1 MEKINNLTKIY
12 PQCFTADFVE
22 FELNRCGDGWYPLV
36 FDFVR
41 KLASHNTYIRN
52 KAKKEWLSVN
62 PDKPFYMDWI
72 QISCIKEKFGSLRI
86 YVNNSDSFI
95 SGLVVMAETMS
106 NHFCEDCGTN
116 QHLVI
121 CKPWIRNLCEPC
133 AVIWKN
139 KQASRNASEVT
150 YKRKEEQFSSPLQ
163 LPFQI
168 NSDFFNSEEYKEY
181 EEWKVL
187 QDLKRKEEV
196 VINSWWQ
203 KLSKEERKNLDEKYK
218 EKTLREM
225 WINEGKE
232 LIN

>member
-36 FDFVR
+36 FNFVR
-41 KLASHNTYIRN
+41 TLASHNTYKRN

-72 QISCIKEKFGSLRI
+72 QISSIKEKFGSLRI
-86 YVNNSDSFI
+86 YVNNSDAFI

-133 AVIWKN
+133 AIIWKN

-150 YKRKEEQFSSPLQ
+150 YKIKEEQFSSPLQ
-163 LPFQI
+163 LPQI

-187 QDLKRKEEV
+187 QDLKRKEEE

-203 KLSKEERKNLDEKYK
+203 KKFRRKV
-218 EKTLREM
+218 
-225 WINEGKE
+225 
-232 LIN
+232 